1 MSVIVRDMKMPKN
14 CNECDFC
21 HWSNLHQTGIC
32 DRCGDEPV
40 CPDYGTDYRKTRARF
55 CPLVALPEKHGRLK
69 DADEFIK
76 KMNLA
81 ISMLSGMIKE
91 FGAEDDA
98 ELQMELKSYRDIRDG
113 MKEEPTIIEAE
124 EDEE

>member
-1 MSVIVRDMKMPKN
+1 MSVIVKGMKMPKN

-55 CPLVALPEKHGRLK
+55 CPLVELPEKHGRLI
-69 DADEFIK
+69 DADEFLK

-81 ISMLSGMIKE
+81 IATVSVMMKAL
-91 FGAEDDA
+91 GAEDDA

-113 MKEEPTIIEAE
+113 IKEAPTIIEAE
-124 EDEE
+124 GDEE